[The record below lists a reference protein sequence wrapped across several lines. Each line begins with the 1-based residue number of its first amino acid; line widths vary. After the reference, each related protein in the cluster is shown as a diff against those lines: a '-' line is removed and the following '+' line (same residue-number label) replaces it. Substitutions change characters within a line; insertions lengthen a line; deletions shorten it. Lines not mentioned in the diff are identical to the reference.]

1 MRGHRRIKLF
11 SMDRFGRKL
20 EESVDKEV
28 SFHLETRIEELVRS
42 GRPPDEARAEVLR
55 HFGDPDLV
63 VERCRRI
70 DERGARRRALTELFS
85 DALNDVRFAFRTL
98 RKARGYTMVTVLSLA
113 VGIGV
118 NSALFTAIYASWVAP
133 VPGVTG
139 QDRMVDPVTIDSWGD
154 NWAWTYP
161 DFEAVREAQT
171 PFESLAAWLEDDA
184 TLGAEDGAERAHAA
198 YASAAYFQVMG
209 ALPTLGRGFLPTEDV
224 GQGQHP
230 VVVLSHHFWQT
241 RFVGRTDILGR
252 VITLN
257 RVPYTVVGVAPEGFR
272 GARVTISS
280 IDLWMPLVQ
289 HPGMAGE
296 GSFATDRERF
306 SVQVLGRLRPGAT
319 RSEAQ
324 AALQTVFGRLEAEYP
339 ETNGNRSVRAAA
351 FGRFPAQNRI
361 WDMIAVAGLWGLMGV
376 LLLIICGNLAGMA
389 LARSAAREQEIG
401 VRLALGSSRIR
412 LVRHLLVEA
421 FLLAMIGGCLG
432 TALAMIGMATLPPS
446 DLGITAPGVTFEPSG
461 WVLAMSFALAFA
473 AALAVGLLPALRFSR
488 PELVSALKDDNGGG
502 GRRVGRIQRIAAS
515 AQTGAALS
523 LLVVGALFLRSL
535 NQVDGRVLGFQP
547 DGMVVTDFTAGGFS
561 SLFLDISKE
570 GYPTLE
576 EGGGALLDRL
586 TESLGSLP
594 GVDAVAVADGFPL
607 DRWGASG
614 RASRVDRP
622 DEPESRVTAEF
633 TRVTE
638 GFFNAI
644 GAPLLQGRGLQ
655 ASDDAASDPVA
666 VVTRPLAERLWPG
679 EDPLGRQFLWPAG
692 SEGATARTVVGV
704 VGRVAS
710 SRASQDVPHVF
721 LPLRQSYSSSLVI
734 VFRTGADA
742 STLSGSFRDALRSV
756 DPGLPMPRLL
766 PGESIVVR
774 ATQDQRA
781 TGKLGGG
788 LGLVVLLLSAIGV
801 YGVVA
806 LAVTHRTREIG
817 LRMAMGATRGEIL
830 RKVLGD
836 AVRLSA
842 PGMIVGALL
851 AAGTAAAMRSMLLG
865 TSPLDPVSFLSAGGL
880 LLLVVFLA
888 GLVPALRA
896 SGIHPVEA
904 LRRE

>member
-1 MRGHRRIKLF
+1 MKGPREKRLF
-11 SMDRFGRKL
+11 SLDRFGRKL

-42 GRPPDEARAEVLR
+42 GTPRDEARAEVLR

-98 RKARGYTMVTVLSLA
+98 RKARGYTTVTVLSLA

-184 TLGAEDGAERAHAA
+184 TIGAEDGAGRAHAA

-241 RFVGRTDILGR
+241 RFEGRSDILGKA
-252 VITLN
+252 ITLN

-296 GSFATDRERF
+296 DSFATDRERF

-339 ETNGNRSVRAAA
+339 ETNGNRSVRAAS

-421 FLLAMIGGCLG
+421 FLLALIGGCLG

-523 LLVVGALFLRSL
+523 LLVVGALFMRSL

-586 TESLGSLP
+586 GESLGSLP
-594 GVDAVAVADGFPL
+594 GVDAVALADGFPL

-644 GAPLLQGRGLQ
+644 GAPLLQGRSLR

-666 VVTRPLAERLWPG
+666 VITRPLAERLWPG

-742 STLSGSFRDALRSV
+742 SMLSGSFRDALRSV

-766 PGESIVVR
+766 SGESIVVR

-851 AAGTAAAMRSMLLG
+851 AAGTASAMRSMLLG

-880 LLLVVFLA
+880 LLLVVLLA